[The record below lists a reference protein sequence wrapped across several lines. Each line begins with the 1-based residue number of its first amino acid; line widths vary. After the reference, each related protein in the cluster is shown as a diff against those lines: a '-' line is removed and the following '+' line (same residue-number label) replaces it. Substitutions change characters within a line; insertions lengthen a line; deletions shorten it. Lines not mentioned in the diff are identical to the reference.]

1 MLFKDVMEKTGIE
14 YSGFDHPVDE
24 YGYWNINISFIDSDG
39 TVDVTQFDVNPNNI
53 EGDKC
58 WLELES
64 LWKEF
69 CKEFGF
75 SEDSITDIYFPYG

>member
-1 MLFKDVMEKTGIE
+1 MFFRDAMKKTGIT
-14 YSGFDHPVDE
+14 YPGFEHPVDE
-24 YGYWNINISFIDSDG
+24 YGYWNINISFTDNDG
-39 TVDVTQFDVNPNNI
+39 MEDETQFDVDPNM

-64 LWKEF
+64 LWKDF

>member
-39 TVDVTQFDVNPNNI
+39 TVDVTQFDVNPNI

-64 LWKEF
+64 LWKDF